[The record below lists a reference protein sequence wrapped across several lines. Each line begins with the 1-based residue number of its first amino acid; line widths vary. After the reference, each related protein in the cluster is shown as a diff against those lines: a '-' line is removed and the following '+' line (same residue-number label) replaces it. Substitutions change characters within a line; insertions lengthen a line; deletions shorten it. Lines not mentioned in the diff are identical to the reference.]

1 MATRG
6 DDSLATLLLTGHLT
20 ETASEPFGPV
30 EFWDLVATVGE
41 PRRLLGSG
49 NLEVAAT
56 VGDPGLADRILTLLD
71 AATQLAFALE
81 RFEAKGFAVLTPYD
95 DGYPQRLRERLV
107 DQAPPVLFAAG
118 AVALLGQDAIGL
130 VGTRDIGAAG
140 AEVAEAAAR
149 VVVDAGLA
157 VVSGGA
163 PGVDKLAMAAAYRAG
178 GRVIGYLGEP
188 LQQRIKAPGT
198 RRVIAEGAVCLAT
211 QFKPDA
217 DSPARSALARNK
229 LIYATARTTLAVATE
244 EGKGGTWDGAT
255 EAIRHGYGHVSVWRG
270 QGEGRGNAALAANG
284 ARPIESL
291 ARLLHPIPE
300 PNKRSAE

>member
-118 AVALLGQDAIGL
+118 A
-130 VGTRDIGAAG
+130 
-140 AEVAEAAAR
+140 
-149 VVVDAGLA
+149 
-157 VVSGGA
+157 

-217 DSPARSALARNK
+217 DSSARSALARNK